1 MTEQTDSMVQ
11 SIIDRNRKEARQA
24 QEKATAI
31 GGAIAFGGF
40 QLAVG
45 LGVLH
50 FPPSNGI
57 NLYRLAAAAGCGV
70 LGGAIGNWIGRPR
83 SRK

>member
-11 SIIDRNRKEARQA
+11 SIIDRNRKEAKHA

-40 QLAVG
+40 QLAVPARPHSDACACG
-45 LGVLH
+45 PETEEG
-50 FPPSNGI
+50 PRGPSG
-57 NLYRLAAAAGCGV
+57 RRVPRGPGM
-70 LGGAIGNWIGRPR
+70 AIPTTALR
-83 SRK
+83 